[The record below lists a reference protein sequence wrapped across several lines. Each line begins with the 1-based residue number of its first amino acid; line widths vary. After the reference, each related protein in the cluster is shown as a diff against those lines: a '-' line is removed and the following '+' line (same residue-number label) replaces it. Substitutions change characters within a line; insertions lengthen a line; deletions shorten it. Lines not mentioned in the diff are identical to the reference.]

1 MNATGSDPNDVD
13 DLEGCKSS
21 DILSIGLKMTPKKN
35 SCPPNI
41 CNGKL
46 EKF

>member
-13 DLEGCKSS
+13 DLERSKSS
-21 DILSIGLKMTPKKN
+21 DILSMSLKMTQKKN
-35 SCPPNI
+35 SCPPNV